1 MKTPV
6 HICSNRY
13 LISHIFHL
21 AIFQEMVNKSSEFQ
35 LSFNMH
41 FLVIFFYYFTMH
53 SGFKK
58 IESGFAEKNPTSH

>member
-1 MKTPV
+1 
-6 HICSNRY
+6 
-13 LISHIFHL
+13 
-21 AIFQEMVNKSSEFQ
+21 MVNKSSEFQ

-58 IESGFAEKNPTSH
+58 IESGLSRKLNVFDEIERRNYHWSNEDKGDKS